1 MIFVCPQSVLSDVS
15 TLTSDGDWSH
25 EERLLLE
32 SRIVA
37 ATQGPLCLD
46 PNPIPSLATTRLRQ
60 SKALLADHQLVRQ
73 AKKFSQV
80 SIDESSVSFTI
91 FL

>member
-1 MIFVCPQSVLSDVS
+1 M
-15 TLTSDGDWSH
+15 TRLTSDGEWTH

-32 SRIVA
+32 SRLLA

-46 PNPIPSLATTRLRQ
+46 PNPIPSLAATRIRQ

-80 SIDESSVSFTI
+80 FSNIVKFENI
-91 FL
+91 IN

>member
-1 MIFVCPQSVLSDVS
+1 MLLSSFCFQSVLSDVS
-15 TLTSDGDWSH
+15 SLTSDGDWSH

-32 SRIVA
+32 SRLIA

-60 SKALLADHQLVRQ
+60 SKALLADHQLLRQ
-73 AKKFSQV
+73 ARKFSQV
-80 SIDESSVSFTI
+80 QSS
-91 FL
+91 